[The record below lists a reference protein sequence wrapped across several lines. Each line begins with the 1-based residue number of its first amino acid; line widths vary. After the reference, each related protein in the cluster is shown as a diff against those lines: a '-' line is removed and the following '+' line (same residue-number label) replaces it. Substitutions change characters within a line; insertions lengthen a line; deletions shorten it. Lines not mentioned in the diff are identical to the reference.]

1 MGLYPFNTNKARTAQ
16 SDVTGVKTDL
26 LSVVRADLGSPLV
39 DDVDWFVESTNMKV
53 GAYTLAHTAPDVP
66 RNVTV
71 TQTAV
76 DAEDTNGTIVVV
88 GTDINDEAITE
99 TIIPNAGE
107 TVAGAK
113 AFKTVTSVTGAG
125 WVIGEGND
133 TITVG
138 FGGKVGLPDKL
149 ANNTVLFAVFNA
161 VREAT
166 APTVTFSSTVLSQ
179 NTVDFNSAWDGSVA
193 EVYYIV

>member
-1 MGLYPFNTNKARTAQ
+1 MGLFPFNTNKAREAQ
-16 SDVTGVKTDL
+16 SDVAGVRTDL
-26 LSVVRADLGSPLV
+26 LSVVHKTLGTPLLE
-39 DDVDWFVESTNMKV
+39 DDDWFVTVANMKV

-66 RNVTV
+66 RNITV
-71 TQTAV
+71 SQTAV
-76 DAEDTNGTIVVV
+76 GAEDTNGTIVVV
-88 GTDINDEAITE
+88 GTDINDEVISE
-99 TIIPNAGE
+99 TITPNAGA

-138 FGGKVGLPDKL
+138 FGSCIGLPDKL
-149 ANNTVLFAVFNA
+149 ANNTVLAAILNA
-161 VREAT
+161 VREAN
-166 APTVTFSSTVLSQ
+166 APTVTYSSTVLSQ
-179 NTVDFNSAWDGSVA
+179 NTVDFDSAWGGTVA

>member
-1 MGLYPFNTNKARTAQ
+1 MGLFPFNTNKAREAQ
-16 SDVTGVKTDL
+16 SDVAGVRTDL
-26 LSVVRADLGSPLV
+26 LSVVHKTLGSPLV
-39 DDVDWFVESTNMKV
+39 EDDDWFVTSANMKV

-66 RNVTV
+66 RNVIV
-71 TQTAV
+71 THTAV
-76 DAEDTNGTIVVV
+76 DAADTLGTITVE

-99 TIIPNAGE
+99 TITPSSGGVA
-107 TVAGAK
+107 AGAK
-113 AFKTVTSVTGAG
+113 AFKTITSITGAG
-125 WVIGEGND
+125 WVIGGGND
-133 TITVG
+133 TIKIG
-138 FGGKVGLPDKL
+138 FGTRIGLPDKL

-179 NTVDFNSAWDGSVA
+179 NTVDFNSAWNGSVA